1 MIPPFRI
8 VLPLI
13 LLFCA
18 APAIASDDARPPK
31 ANKMVWEDEEVLGSR
46 LAIKQVCMTGTQ
58 WAERRR
64 NDRDLTQRSQTG
76 SCERQ
81 AGC

>member
-1 MIPPFRI
+1 
-8 VLPLI
+8 
-13 LLFCA
+13 
-18 APAIASDDARPPK
+18 
-31 ANKMVWEDEEVLGSR
+31 VLGSR